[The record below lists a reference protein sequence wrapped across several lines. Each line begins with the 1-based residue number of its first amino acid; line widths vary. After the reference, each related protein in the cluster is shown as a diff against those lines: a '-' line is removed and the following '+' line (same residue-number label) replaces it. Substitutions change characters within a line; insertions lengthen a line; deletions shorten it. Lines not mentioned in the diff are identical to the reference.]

1 MGQVLDL
8 EWVKKYTKTDTV
20 RLQAMADAVDAV
32 KDIEGDIVECGVWRG
47 GNIILARKLAPE
59 RICWLYD
66 TFAGMPA
73 PDPVDVTRSGKPA
86 MRSYQARKEA
96 GIGWCA
102 ASLDEVIGYLKE
114 TGTFDPNKLRFVE
127 GDVLETLH
135 QFPPEKIAL
144 LRLDTD
150 WYAST
155 KAELEVLYPRLQPGG
170 ILIIDDY
177 GHWMGSQRAVKEY
190 FGKDMPP
197 MTWIDYSAIQ
207 IVKS

>member
-1 MGQVLDL
+1 MDNL
-8 EWVKKYTKTDTV
+8 EWLRPYTKTGMA
-20 RLQAMADAVDAV
+20 RIQAMADAVRAIEG
-32 KDIEGDIVECGVWRG
+32 IEGDIVECGVWRG

-66 TFAGMPA
+66 TFSGMTM
-73 PDPVDVTRSGKPA
+73 PDEVDISRSGQSASEKYLA
-86 MRSYQARKEA
+86 KKSTGDE
-96 GIGWCA
+96 WCA
-102 ASLDEVIGYLKE
+102 ASIDEVAGYLVE
-114 TGTFDPNKLRFVE
+114 TGTYDPNKIRFII

-135 QFPPEKIAL
+135 VHPPEKIAL

-170 ILIIDDY
+170 ILIVDDY

-190 FGKDMPP
+190 FGKDMPAF
-197 MTWIDYSAIQ
+197 TWIDYTAIQ
-207 IVKS
+207 IVKP